1 MKLNRSLLVKIVLSL
16 GVGAICVVYAGKGMD
31 RRAVVDGLR
40 ALPVSAIASYL
51 AILAVAHVLRCWR
64 WGYLLRPLGVKLP
77 LRRLILIGSVGFMA
91 ILALPVRL
99 GEFVRPYFVTR
110 ERGVRMSAALGTV
123 AVERIIDGL
132 LISIVFFVSYLCS
145 AGDHFTR
152 ELRVGAWISLLGFVF
167 LTAFLA
173 FARVWTEPTIDFVLR
188 ASLVKRLAPARAHH
202 LADKLR
208 ALISGFDVLADRR
221 NFGIFLGQ
229 SVLYWGAGGFGMW
242 ILARQ
247 MGLPISLAASY
258 TTMAFTGVVLSL
270 PNSPGLVGQYHAA
283 IKMAL
288 MAYLPVGVVNAR
300 GMAYA
305 IVLHGVQTIW
315 YVGLGLL
322 AAPALSATGSHTS
335 LAEAVRESSHAAEDE
350 VADEAPAPEALET
363 APEPKTA
370 SGGLS

>member
-1 MKLNRSLLVKIVLSL
+1 MKVNRSLLLKLVLSL
-16 GVGAICVVYAGKGMD
+16 GVGAICVIYAMKGMD

-40 ALPVSAIASYL
+40 ALPASAIASYL
-51 AILAVAHVLRCWR
+51 AVLAVAHVLRSWR

-77 LRRLILIGSVGFMA
+77 LRRLLLIGSVGFMA

-132 LISIVFFVSYLCS
+132 LISILFFVSYLCS
-145 AGDHFTR
+145 AGDRFTP
-152 ELRVGAWISLLGFVF
+152 ELRLGAWVSLIGFLF

-173 FARVWTEPTIDFVLR
+173 FARVWTEQTIAFVLR
-188 ASLVKRLAPARAHH
+188 VSLVQRLAPQRAHH

-258 TTMAFTGVVLSL
+258 TAMAFTGVVLSL
-270 PNSPGLVGQYHAA
+270 PNAPGLVGQYHAA

-288 MAYLPVGVVNAR
+288 MAYLPASVVNAR

-315 YVGLGLL
+315 YVALGLL

-335 LAEAVRESSHAAEDE
+335 LAEAVRESSRAVEEGEIADAAE
-350 VADEAPAPEALET
+350 PAALEAT
-363 APEPKTA
+363 PEPKTA
-370 SGGLS
+370 SGGMS

>member
-1 MKLNRSLLVKIVLSL
+1 MKVNRSLLLKLVLSL
-16 GVGAICVVYAGKGMD
+16 GVGAICVVYAMKGMD
-31 RRAVVDGLR
+31 RRAVADGLR
-40 ALPVSAIASYL
+40 ALPASAIVSYL
-51 AILAVAHVLRCWR
+51 AVLAVAHLLRSWR

-77 LRRLILIGSVGFMA
+77 LRRLLLIGSVGFMA

-145 AGDHFTR
+145 AGGRFTP
-152 ELRVGAWISLLGFVF
+152 ELRLGAWVSLLGFLF

-173 FARVWTEPTIDFVLR
+173 FARVWTEQTIAFVLR
-188 ASLVKRLAPARAHH
+188 VSLVQRFAPQRAHH

-229 SVLYWGAGGFGMW
+229 SVLYWSAGGFGMW

-258 TTMAFTGVVLSL
+258 TAMAFTGVVLSL

-288 MAYLPVGVVNAR
+288 MAYLPASVVNAR

-315 YVGLGLL
+315 YVALGLL

-335 LAEAVRESSHAAEDE
+335 LAEAVRESSRAAEESETDDAAE
-350 VADEAPAPEALET
+350 PEALEPT
-363 APEPKTA
+363 PEPKTA
-370 SGGLS
+370 SGGIS